1 VIKRHT
7 DWRVLGA
14 CLVAGLLGASSFV
27 ATVTHSTTAFRNPAT
42 FFFFLVT
49 MAVLQTMPLRLV
61 HGRQAETLQLEE
73 AFFIPMALMLTPV
86 ETLVVLGTA
95 VAFAHVL
102 KRRDMEKTVFNVGQM
117 VTVSAIGLAL
127 SRVLGAATGSIAVR
141 SVLAATAGGVAF
153 AVCSSLAVAAI
164 ITIASRSSFVKVIA
178 DGIVVRL
185 ATWAGSLSLGVLI
198 VVATHASPWVLP
210 ISLLPLAGLQLGY
223 NGVLGQWRERQRM
236 EELYEAAIAIRSSM
250 EPVEVREQLATA
262 ARHLLEAVDA
272 HIVEVQRAPI
282 AGGLRAEIDANLVI
296 EVTQRQDGGAW
307 KAGDEK
313 LLLALAGVASGALHN
328 AELFE
333 QVKHQALYDALTG
346 LPNLVLFED
355 RVGQALARARR
366 SGEQSAI
373 LFLDLDGF
381 KKVNDSLGH
390 TVGNEL
396 LQQVAERLASLVRA
410 QDTVA
415 RMGGDEF
422 TVLLSNLD
430 DTTTPQKV
438 ADRILDAFRQPFH
451 VGRQELFISPSM
463 GIAIFPHDGS
473 RYETLLKNADSA
485 MHRAKERGKNCYQL
499 YASGMNAT
507 AHARLAMEAE
517 LHNAIA
523 RDELRVLYQPQIDLH
538 AMRVSGAEALV
549 RWQHPK
555 LGMVSPVDFI
565 PLAEETGLIELLDAW
580 VMRRAC
586 EQGKI
591 WADAGMPLRI
601 SANVSARNFQHGRLY
616 NTVVE
621 ILEETGLDP
630 HLLEIE
636 VTESVAVLDASE
648 PLLVLARLKEL
659 GIRVAIDDFGTGY
672 SMLSRLHDFPVDTL
686 KIDKSFV
693 QAINEETDQAPIVA
707 AVITLAHGLELDV
720 LAEGVE
726 TVDQLT
732 FLRGHGCDSVQ
743 GFLFSR
749 PVEPEAVE
757 DLFRRGPS
765 ALAALE
771 AVETAV
777 PAPAAALVP

>member
-1 VIKRHT
+1 MNPPDTSR
-7 DWRVLGA
+7 RVLGA
-14 CLVAGLLGASSFV
+14 CILAGFLGASAFLI
-27 ATVTHSTTAFRNPAT
+27 TVTHSTTQARQPAT

-49 MAVLQTMPLRLV
+49 MCVLQTMPLRLV

-73 AFFIPMALMLTPV
+73 AFFIAMTLMLTPV

-102 KRRDMEKTVFNVGQM
+102 KRRPILKTVFNVGQM
-117 VTVSAIGLAL
+117 VTVAAMGLGV
-127 SRVLGAATGSIAVR
+127 SRLLGATTGTVDGHTVAAAV
-141 SVLAATAGGVAF
+141 AGGCMF
-153 AVCSSLAVAAI
+153 ALCSSLAVAGI
-164 ITIASRSSFVKVIA
+164 ITVASRAPFHRVIV
-178 DGIVVRL
+178 DGIIVRL
-185 ATWAGSLSLGVLI
+185 ASWAGSLSLGVLI
-198 VVATHASPWVLP
+198 VVATHAHAWVLP

-223 NGVLGQWRERQRM
+223 GGVVGQWRDRQRM
-236 EELYEAAIAIRSSM
+236 EELYEASIAIRSSM
-250 EPVEVREQLATA
+250 EPTEVREQLASA
-262 ARHLLEAVDA
+262 ARHLLEATDA
-272 HIVEVQRAPI
+272 RIVAARSEQASDGMRV
-282 AGGLRAEIDANLVI
+282 EIDASLVI
-296 EVTQRQDGGAW
+296 EVTKRTDGRAW
-307 KAGDEK
+307 NASDEK
-313 LLLALAGVASGALHN
+313 LLRALAGVAAGALHN

-355 RVGQALARARR
+355 RVGQALGRCRR
-366 SGEQSAI
+366 SGEQAAI

-390 TVGNEL
+390 TIGNEL
-396 LQQVAERLASLVRA
+396 LQQVAERLSSLVRA

-430 DTTTPQKV
+430 DDETPQKV
-438 ADRILDAFRQPFH
+438 GDRILEAFRQPFH

-463 GIAIFPHDGS
+463 GVAIFPHDGS
-473 RYETLLKNADSA
+473 RYETLLKNADTA
-485 MHRAKERGKNCYQL
+485 MHRAKERGKNNYQL

-507 AHARLAMEAE
+507 AHARLALEAE
-517 LHNAIA
+517 LHNAIG
-523 RDELRVLYQPQIDLH
+523 RDELRVLYQPQVDLH
-538 AMRVSGAEALV
+538 GMRVVGVEALV

-555 LGMVSPVDFI
+555 MGIVSPADFV
-565 PLAEETGLIELLDAW
+565 PLAEETGLIELLDAF
-580 VMRRAC
+580 VMRKAC
-586 EQGKI
+586 EQAKA
-591 WADAGMPLRI
+591 WSDAGMPLRM
-601 SANVSARNFQHGRLY
+601 SVNVSARNFQHGRLY
-616 NTVVE
+616 NSVVE
-621 ILEETGLDP
+621 ILRETGLDP
-630 HLLEIE
+630 RLLEIE

-648 PLLVLARLKEL
+648 PLAVLARLKQL

-693 QAINEETDQAPIVA
+693 QAINQETDQAPIVA

-732 FLRGHGCDSVQ
+732 FLRAHSCDLVQ

-749 PVEPEAVE
+749 PVEPAAVE
-757 DLFRRGPS
+757 ELVKSGP
-765 ALAALE
+765 AQPKP
-771 AVETAV
+771 VETV
-777 PAPAAALVP
+777 MVR